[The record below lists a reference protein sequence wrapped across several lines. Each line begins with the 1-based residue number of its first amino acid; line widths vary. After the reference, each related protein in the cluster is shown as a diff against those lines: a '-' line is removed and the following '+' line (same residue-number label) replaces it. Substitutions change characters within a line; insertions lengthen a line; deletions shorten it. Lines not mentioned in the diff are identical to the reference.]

1 MALSFGRICQLME
14 NSALKG
20 NKDDNLAIEAIKKG
34 LDLRSNTKEGQ
45 TFWDD
50 FMRIT
55 GNSKALGHLLGV
67 DPVQVTKWRSRVYQY
82 LKQVLADRKNDEL
95 NANKRHQMITTGDG
109 NRADNSQGQMASGQ
123 RQSQGIADVAGN
135 AGDRDTPG
143 MGNR

>member
-1 MALSFGRICQLME
+1 MSLSLGRICQLME
-14 NSALKG
+14 NTALQG
-20 NKDDNLAIEAIKKG
+20 NKDDNLAVEAIKKG

-50 FMRIT
+50 FMRLS

-67 DPVQVTKWRSRVYQY
+67 DPIQVTKWRSRINEY

-95 NANKRHQMITTGDG
+95 NSNKRNRMTTTGDG

-123 RQSQGIADVAGN
+123 SPGN
-135 AGDRDTPG
+135 AGSNDVL
-143 MGNR
+143 GNI